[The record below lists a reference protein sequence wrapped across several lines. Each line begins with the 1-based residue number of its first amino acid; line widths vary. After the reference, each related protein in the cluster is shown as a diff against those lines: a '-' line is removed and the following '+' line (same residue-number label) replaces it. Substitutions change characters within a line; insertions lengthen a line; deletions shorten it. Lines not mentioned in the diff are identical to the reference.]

1 MLSDHQ
7 SRIPNLVTSSNVSQN
22 REEAYNRLNIQFL
35 QATSPDEV
43 SDLDADQV
51 DAADR
56 INNNDYD
63 SFNIRAQSE
72 HHVNIKR
79 NTNLGLEFNL
89 EQVRGANFG
98 TDTILTVQ

>member
-1 MLSDHQ
+1 M
-7 SRIPNLVTSSNVSQN
+7 
-22 REEAYNRLNIQFL
+22 NIQFL

-56 INNNDYD
+56 INSNDY
-63 SFNIRAQSE
+63 SNFNVRAQSE
-72 HHVNIKR
+72 HHVNIQR

-89 EQVRGANFG
+89 ERVRGTDFG
-98 TDTILTVQ
+98 TETILTVKQSQDNQEQPNLGSMKLQQSDEECQSR

>member
-1 MLSDHQ
+1 M
-7 SRIPNLVTSSNVSQN
+7 
-22 REEAYNRLNIQFL
+22 NIQFL

-56 INNNDYD
+56 ISNDYD
-63 SFNIRAQSE
+63 NFNIRAQSE
-72 HHVNIKR
+72 HHVNIKK

-89 EQVRGANFG
+89 ERVRGTNFG
-98 TDTILTVQ
+98 TDTILTVK

>member
-1 MLSDHQ
+1 M
-7 SRIPNLVTSSNVSQN
+7 
-22 REEAYNRLNIQFL
+22 NIQFL

-56 INNNDYD
+56 INSNNYD
-63 SFNIRAQSE
+63 NFNIRAQSE
-72 HHVNIKR
+72 HHVNMKR

-89 EQVRGANFG
+89 ERVRGTDFG
-98 TDTILTVQ
+98 TDTILTVKQSQQQPNPDSMKLQQSDEECQSR